1 MTGQLIT
8 PSIKLINEYPY
19 INFFDNNNIK
29 RGEIYNSKT
38 GRFNIR
44 EMSEDGNGYYDSYYL
59 PAPGNLTQNTDYAIL
74 TKKNYLD
81 MIYPV
86 GSVYVTSTNTNPSST
101 LGGTWTLTDKEFA
114 YASFSIA
121 DIFTTN
127 TTNCTS
133 LTGTIVRNNHFFTV
147 YFTLTPKVAITD
159 STLVMGTFN
168 LNSIGASSVNSQAYS
183 SMSDGGQ
190 ATFVFNITSAGE
202 FSTRDVMVRGSST
215 ASSAAA
221 QAVNGYCI
229 IPVTTSQMV
238 DSACSRFFWK
248 RTA

>member
-8 PSIKLINEYPY
+8 PSIKLVNEYPY

-59 PAPGNLTQNTDYAIL
+59 PALGNLTQNTEYAIL

-114 YASFSIA
+114 YASFSIP
-121 DIFTTN
+121 DVFTAN

-133 LTGTIVRNNHFFTV
+133 LKGTIIRNNHFFTV

-159 STLVMGTFN
+159 TTLAMGTFN
-168 LNSIGASSVNSQAYS
+168 LASIGASAINSQAYS
-183 SMSDGGQ
+183 SMTDGGNSVF
-190 ATFVFNITSAGE
+190 TFTINASGTL
-202 FSTRDVMVRGSST
+202 STTDVLSRGSST
-215 ASSAAA
+215 ASLSKDYTP
-221 QAVNGYCI
+221 VGYCV
-229 IPVTTSQMV
+229 IPVTASQMV